1 MASVYSCI
9 KGKFG
14 PWEYYHITMPA
25 ADVATKLMIPKDMPG
40 WEDLSLEEKF
50 QRKLNKNRVNNQIVK
65 YLTENKWRFF
75 GSLLVTVKNHQ
86 KMEFSEVKGF
96 VSKDLGPLYKNA
108 SENMGFL
115 HLDGKEMLIPIDGQH
130 RYAAIKT
137 AISGKTIDDK
147 DLKDFKQNSS
157 VEKDDVSLILIRH
170 RCETRNIFN
179 KVNRYAKPT
188 TKGDNLITDDDDVVA
203 IISREMCDYDQMLKG
218 RLVSIEGTTLGPKSE
233 EFTTLSTLYDNNMD
247 ILKAHDHDINVS
259 EYPGDKEKEFFKDEI
274 LKVYKVL
281 FKKVEL
287 WKDALDNQNEEGDD
301 IRRELREQYT
311 ILKPF
316 GQRALVKAYLFMKLK
331 YRKKDGSSFSDN
343 DICSCFN
350 KINWKLEN
358 EEWRGVMTKS
368 GDRIESGK
376 DNLQLASKLI
386 CHLAGA
392 KIPAEDG
399 FREKYE
405 KKAGRGL
412 PKNTC

>member
-9 KGKFG
+9 KGRFG
-14 PWEYYHITMPA
+14 PWDYYHITMPA

-157 VEKDDVSLILIRH
+157 IEKDDVSLILIRH
-170 RCETRNIFN
+170 RSETRNIFN

-218 RLVSIEGTTLGPKSE
+218 RLVSIEGTTLSSKSE

-247 ILKAHDHDINVS
+247 ILKEHDHDINVT
-259 EYPGDKEKEFFKDEI
+259 EYPGDKEKEFLKDEI
-274 LKVYKVL
+274 YKVYKVL
-281 FKKVEL
+281 FKKVDL
-287 WKDALDNQNEEGDD
+287 WKDALDNQDEEGDD

-399 FREKYE
+399 FRDKYE

-412 PKNTC
+412 PKSTC

>member
-65 YLTENKWRFF
+65 YLTDNKWRFF

-96 VSKDLGPLYKNA
+96 VNKDLGPLYKSA

-137 AISGKTIDDK
+137 AISGKSIDDK
-147 DLKDFKQNSS
+147 ELKDFKVNPG

-170 RCETRNIFN
+170 KSETRNIFN

-218 RLVSIEGTTLGPKSE
+218 RLVSIEGTTLSSKSE
-233 EFTTLSTLYDNNMD
+233 EFTTLSTLYDNNLD
-247 ILKAHDHDINVS
+247 ILKENDHDINTA
-259 EYPGDKEKEFFKDEI
+259 EYPGDKEKEFLKSEI
-274 LKVYKVL
+274 IKVYNVL
-281 FKKVEL
+281 FKKVNL
-287 WKDALDNQNEEGDD
+287 WKEALNNQDEEGDD
-301 IRRELREQYT
+301 IRRELREHYT

-316 GQRALVKAYLFMKLK
+316 GQRALVKAYLYLKLK
-331 YRKKDGSSFSDN
+331 YKKRDGSSFSDS
-343 DICSCFN
+343 DICNKFN
-350 KINWKLEN
+350 DINWKLEN
-358 EEWRGVMTKS
+358 EQWRGVMTKS

-386 CHLAGA
+386 CHLCGA
-392 KIPAEDG
+392 KIPEQEG
-399 FREKYE
+399 FRDKYE

-412 PKNTC
+412 PKTI

>member
-65 YLTENKWRFF
+65 YLTDNKWRFF

-86 KMEFSEVKGF
+86 KMEFSDVKGF
-96 VSKDLGPLYKNA
+96 VNKDLGPLYKSA

-137 AISGKTIDDK
+137 AISGKSIDDK
-147 DLKDFKQNSS
+147 ELKDFKVNPG

-170 RCETRNIFN
+170 KSETRNIFN

-218 RLVSIEGTTLGPKSE
+218 RLVSIEGTTLSSKSE
-233 EFTTLSTLYDNNMD
+233 EFTTLSTLYDNNLD
-247 ILKAHDHDINVS
+247 ILKENDHDINTA
-259 EYPGDKEKEFFKDEI
+259 EYPGDKEKEFLKSEI
-274 LKVYKVL
+274 IKVYNVL
-281 FKKVEL
+281 FKKVNL
-287 WKDALDNQNEEGDD
+287 WKEALNNQDEEGDD
-301 IRRELREQYT
+301 IRRELREHYT

-316 GQRALVKAYLFMKLK
+316 GQRALVKAYLYLKLK
-331 YRKKDGSSFSDN
+331 YKKRDGSSFSDS
-343 DICSCFN
+343 DICNKFN
-350 KINWKLEN
+350 DINWKLEN
-358 EEWRGVMTKS
+358 EQWRGVMTKS

-386 CHLAGA
+386 CHLCGA
-392 KIPAEDG
+392 KIPEQEG
-399 FREKYE
+399 FRDKYE

-412 PKNTC
+412 PKTI

>member
-65 YLTENKWRFF
+65 YLTDNKWRFF

-86 KMEFSEVKGF
+86 KMEFSDVKGF
-96 VSKDLGPLYKNA
+96 VNKDLGPLYKSA

-137 AISGKTIDDK
+137 AISGKSIDDK
-147 DLKDFKQNSS
+147 ELKDFKVNPG

-170 RCETRNIFN
+170 KSETRNIFN

-218 RLVSIEGTTLGPKSE
+218 RLVSIEGTTLSSKSE
-233 EFTTLSTLYDNNMD
+233 EFTTLSTLYDNNLD
-247 ILKAHDHDINVS
+247 ILKENDHDINTA
-259 EYPGDKEKEFFKDEI
+259 EYPGDKEKEFLKSEI
-274 LKVYKVL
+274 IKVYNVL
-281 FKKVEL
+281 FKKVNL
-287 WKDALDNQNEEGDD
+287 WKEALNNQDEEGDD
-301 IRRELREQYT
+301 IRRELREHYT

-316 GQRALVKAYLFMKLK
+316 GQRALVKAYLYLKLK
-331 YRKKDGSSFSDN
+331 YKKRDGSSFSDS
-343 DICSCFN
+343 DICNKFN
-350 KINWKLEN
+350 DINWKLEN
-358 EEWRGVMTKS
+358 EQWRGVMTKS

-386 CHLAGA
+386 CHLCGA
-392 KIPAEDG
+392 KIPEQEG
-399 FREKYE
+399 FRDKYE
-405 KKAGRGL
+405 KKAGKGL
-412 PKNTC
+412 PKTI

>member
-14 PWEYYHITMPA
+14 PWDYYHITMPA

-50 QRKLNKNRVNNQIVK
+50 QRKLNKNRVNNQIVR
-65 YLTENKWRFF
+65 YLAENKWRFF

-86 KMEFSEVKGF
+86 KMEFSGVKGF

-137 AISGKTIDDK
+137 AISGKTVDDK
-147 DLKDFKQNSS
+147 ELKDFKQNSS

-170 RCETRNIFN
+170 RSETRNIFN

-218 RLVSIEGTTLGPKSE
+218 RLVSIEGTTLSSKSE

-316 GQRALVKAYLFMKLK
+316 GQRALVKAYLLMKLK

-343 DICSCFN
+343 DICSCLN

-399 FREKYE
+399 FRDKYE

-412 PKNTC
+412 PKSTC